1 MKDLVIRH
9 HSSCGEFMIVRQFQK
24 LSRPAQICVAIC
36 IILPFFFTVG
46 LLAAKPNSQDFVD
59 ARRVVP
65 EVLIKKV
72 IAENYASA
80 NPITPKALKIDGENS
95 IYIFDFN
102 TPDLCGVGGC
112 LYVGYVPDGSRVLSL
127 YLKELPKNVKLVSAS
142 GGENHHPCLAIS
154 QADSKNRIVKIRYCY
169 QGGKMVSVFRQL
181 MEGGQ

>member
-24 LSRPAQICVAIC
+24 LSRPAQICVASC

-154 QADSKNRIVKIRYCY
+154 QTDSKNRIVKIRYCY

-181 MEGGQ
+181 VEGE